1 MVNTMWAM
9 NPRNVRL
16 TQKTDRN
23 SEALA
28 AYVRAEYGEADVDWY
43 LAGVRRAAK
52 KVKRER
58 SPNGNR
64 HDVDA
69 GIVPA

>member
-1 MVNTMWAM
+1 MNTMRNT
-9 NPRNVRL
+9 NPRSVDLAQR
-16 TQKTDRN
+16 TDRN
-23 SEALA
+23 SEALV

-43 LAGVRRAAK
+43 LAEVRRAAK

-64 HDVDA
+64 HHVEA
-69 GIVPA
+69 GIVSA